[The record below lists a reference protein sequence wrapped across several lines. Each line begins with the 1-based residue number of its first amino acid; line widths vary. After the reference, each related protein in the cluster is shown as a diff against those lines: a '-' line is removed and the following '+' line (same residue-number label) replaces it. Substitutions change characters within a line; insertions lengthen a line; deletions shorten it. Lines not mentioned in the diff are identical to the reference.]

1 MSSLPRGARAAI
13 LALLVLITAAP
24 AASATTTIRFLNPA
38 GDRGSNGTA
47 RLVIQGDGAPS
58 TVTVQRTEGDIG
70 FPGTDN
76 IVLTD
81 TVAADRVADG
91 GDSSDFCTD
100 VSPTQTYCRVLD
112 SATVVSFAGSTLG
125 GGNDSFTV
133 VPAAHGDEL
142 DLEIDGGA
150 GDDTLVGAAGDDA
163 LLGGEGSDFLQGN
176 AGADTFS
183 DAGTAPGDV
192 DTVSYNDTAHAA
204 AGVNVTIDDGNAN
217 DGADGV
223 DGPTAADQ
231 VSAGIDKVVGT
242 DFNDLIFGSALGDT
256 IVGGL
261 GVDTLL
267 GSAGDDRIEARDGTT
282 DSTVDCGD
290 GTDTAITDGIDPAAK
305 SCETEDRSGAGGGG
319 GGGGGTTAPLG
330 PSGPTTF
337 AIGSTGPMPDLRD
350 APYRGLS
357 FGAMEY
363 ELRRSFW
370 SVLAPVALTYQQAA
384 ARAGRAKV
392 RPYDVLAQ
400 SPNPG
405 AQVRGSALEPLVVR
419 AFYWDPAKDAVK
431 QPCDPRARLR
441 ASGATPVPLAKALRG
456 LEFREGTAG
465 REGAAQNLLR
475 RVGCPYDAKV
485 TYSARAKDAT
495 VRAAKAATLTR
506 KVRSNGKVTTTRV
519 KGFALQVTAP
529 RNGNDFLTTFT
540 EPLNLRANELPLSTS
555 LQLPAGRTVRAAIN
569 TRETATGRIAEGTV
583 VELTAPGGGVLAKGR
598 TDAEGMVSL
607 TGFIAAPGAYELY
620 LSRERRDPATGDVVV
635 QEGILELAAVTPGDR
650 WTGVAGTAYTRK
662 GSGFAKA
669 AAVTLRQ
676 RGAGAPGT
684 FALRFAI
691 DIGRAANVR
700 ALADAIAAKAGLTAA
715 EREALAVK
723 LAAMSGIADD
733 SPARALFGIRRVQ
746 LVPGIGAVKAGRLCP
761 QYKAPE
767 IRSVSANAYAGG
779 GAIPGTA
786 QAASFDCGR
795 AVLIDPATGLML
807 AGPNNVLGGELIA
820 NDGTTLMSNHGMG
833 IISNHSGALVSD
845 NGGGIVSNHSTGLIA
860 NDGTTLVPV
869 TKLLANDGASII
881 SNKGGGL
888 QPVGGGTTFLPAGR

>member
-1 MSSLPRGARAAI
+1 MSSLPRGARTAV
-13 LALLVLITAAP
+13 LALLVLLAAAP

-38 GDRGSNGTA
+38 GDRGSSGTA
-47 RLVIQGDGAPS
+47 RLVIEGDAAGS
-58 TVTVQRTEGDIG
+58 TVTVQRTEGDIA

-81 TVAADRVADG
+81 TVAADRVPDG

-100 VSPTQTYCRVLD
+100 VSPTQTYCRILD
-112 SATVVSFAGSTLG
+112 TATAVSFAGSNLG
-125 GGNDSFTV
+125 AGNDGFTV

-142 DLEIDGGA
+142 DVEIDGGP
-150 GDDTLVGAAGDDA
+150 GDDTLIGAAGDDA

-183 DAGTAPGDV
+183 DAGTTPGDV
-192 DTVSYNDTAHAA
+192 DTVSYNDAAHTTT
-204 AGVNVTIDDGNAN
+204 GVNVTIEDGNAN
-217 DGADGV
+217 DGADGI

-231 VSAGIDKVVGT
+231 VSAGIDRVVGT
-242 DFNDLIFGSALGDT
+242 DFNDLIFGSAAADT

-261 GVDTLL
+261 GVDTLF
-267 GSAGDDRIEARDGTT
+267 GNAGDDRLEARDGTT
-282 DSTVDCGD
+282 DSTIDCGE

-305 SCETEDRSGAGGGG
+305 SCETEDRSGGGGGG
-319 GGGGGTTAPLG
+319 GGGGGTTPLA

-337 AIGSTGPMPDLRD
+337 AIGSAGAMPDLKD
-350 APYRGLS
+350 EPYRGLS
-357 FGAMEY
+357 FGAMEF

-370 SVLAPVALTYQQAA
+370 SVIAPVALTYQQAA

-392 RPYDVLAQ
+392 RPYDVIAQ
-400 SPNPG
+400 SPNAG
-405 AQVRGSALEPLVVR
+405 AQVRSSALEPLVVR

-431 QPCDPRARLR
+431 QPCDPSARLR
-441 ASGATPVPLAKALRG
+441 ASGATAVPLATALRG

-475 RVGCPYDAKV
+475 RIGCPYDAKV

-495 VRAAKAATLTR
+495 VRGAKAATLTR
-506 KVRSNGKVTTTRV
+506 KVRRNGKVTTTRV
-519 KGFALQVTAP
+519 KGFELRVTAP

-540 EPLNLRANELPLSTS
+540 EPLDLRANELPLSTS
-555 LQLPAGRTVRAAIN
+555 LQLPAGRTVRVAVN

-583 VELTAPGGGVLAKGR
+583 VELTAPGGGVVAKGR

-607 TGFIAAPGAYELY
+607 TGFIAATGAYELH

-635 QEGILELAAVTPGDR
+635 QEGIVELAAVTPGER
-650 WTGVAGTAYTRK
+650 WTGVAGTTYARK
-662 GSGFAKA
+662 GGGFAKA
-669 AAVTLRQ
+669 AAVTPRQ
-676 RGAGAPGT
+676 SGASAPGT
-684 FALRFAI
+684 FAVRFAI
-691 DIGRAANVR
+691 DIARAANVR
-700 ALADAIAAKAGLTAA
+700 VLADTIAARAGLTAA
-715 EREALAVK
+715 ERKALAVK

-733 SPARALFGIRRVQ
+733 SPARALLGIRRVQ
-746 LVPGIGAVKAGRLCP
+746 LVPGIGTVKTGRLCP